1 MPKVLIS
8 DKLSTEA
15 ISIFESAGINVDFKP
30 GLSAEELKQIIHNYD
45 GLAIRSATKVT
56 AELLALARNLKV
68 VGRAG
73 IGVDNVDI
81 SAATASGV
89 LVMNTPFGNAITTAE
104 HAIAMMLSLT
114 RQIPHAHIS
123 TISNKW
129 EKSKF
134 MGTEITSK
142 KLGIIGCGNI
152 GAIVANRA
160 LGLKMRGI
168 GYDPYLTNERAKE
181 IGIEKVELD
190 DLLMQADF
198 ITLHTPLTDSTKNII
213 SADAL
218 NRTKK
223 GVQIINCARGGLI
236 DELALFA
243 ALESG
248 HVAGAALD
256 VFEKEPAKENILF
269 KHPNVIVTPHLGA
282 STIEAQEKVAL
293 QIANQMAEYLQHGA
307 ITNALN
313 MASVTAEEAP
323 ILKPYMTLGKLLV
336 GFLGQVNMDG
346 LAAVQIEF
354 DGKSAKINESPVVS
368 SILAGLLS
376 PKLDSAN
383 LVNAAAIAS
392 SKGIAVSTV
401 KHDRRCDYETMIRV
415 SASYKG
421 GERSIVGT
429 LVGGNKTRII
439 EVQGI
444 SVESDFPSDLL
455 YVINFDRPGFIGAMG
470 SLLGQLE
477 INIATF
483 HLGRKSGTEEA
494 IALIE
499 GDGQIDQSVL
509 AKVRELP
516 QVVRADYLQF
526 SS

>member
-1 MPKVLIS
+1 MPRVLIS
-8 DKLSTEA
+8 DKLSKEA
-15 ISIFESAGINVDFKP
+15 IVIFEAAGIDVDFEP
-30 GLSAEELKQIIHNYD
+30 GISEAELKKNINKYQ

-56 AELLALARNLKV
+56 AELLTAAPNLKV

-73 IGVDNVDI
+73 IGVDNVDV
-81 SAATASGV
+81 SAATANGV

-114 RQIPHAHIS
+114 RQIPQAYTS
-123 TISNKW
+123 TIAGKW

-134 MGTEITSK
+134 MGTEITNK

-160 LGLKMRGI
+160 LGLKMRVV
-168 GYDPYLTNERAKE
+168 GYDPFLTDERAKE

-190 DLLMQADF
+190 DLLSQVDF
-198 ITLHTPLTDSTKNII
+198 ITLHTPLTDATKNII

-218 NRTKK
+218 NKTKK
-223 GVQIINCARGGLI
+223 GVRIINCARGGLI

-243 ALESG
+243 ALNSG

-256 VFEKEPAKENILF
+256 VFSTEPATDNILF
-269 KHPNVIVTPHLGA
+269 KHPHIIATPHLGA

-293 QIANQMAEYLQHGA
+293 QIAEQMSEYLQHGA

-313 MASVTAEEAP
+313 MASVTAEDAP
-323 ILKPYMTLGKLLV
+323 ILKPYMSLGRLL
-336 GFLGQVNMDG
+336 GEFLGQVDMDG
-346 LAAVQIEF
+346 LTAVQIEF
-354 DGKSAKINESPVVS
+354 DGKSAQLNDSPVVA
-368 SILAGLLS
+368 SILAGLFLH
-376 PKLDSAN
+376 KMNSAN
-383 LVNAAAIAS
+383 LVNATAIAS

-415 SASYKG
+415 STNYKG

-429 LVGGNKTRII
+429 LVGGNKPRII

-444 SVESDFPSDLL
+444 SVESDFPSNLL
-455 YVINFDRPGFIGAMG
+455 YVRNYDRPGFIGAMG
-470 SLLGQLE
+470 SLLSELN

-483 HLGRKSGTEEA
+483 HLGRNRETKEA

-499 GDGQIDQSVL
+499 VDGQIDRSIVK
-509 AKVRELP
+509 KVRELP
-516 QVVRADYLQF
+516 QVVRADCLTF